1 MAAISA
7 RTGALN
13 KVANK
18 AAQRPVAAVR
28 RAVAVRASAE
38 AGMAFNGV
46 STPFDNYKFAPIK
59 EATVSRRLVPHLC
72 LHAARAAHVASYSLQ
87 YVVRTPASPISSL

>member
-28 RAVAVRASAE
+28 RAVAVRAAAE
-38 AGMAFNGV
+38 AGTAFNDAV
-46 STPFDNYKFAPIK
+46 TPFDNYKFAPIK
-59 EATVSRRLVPHLC
+59 EATVSG
-72 LHAARAAHVASYSLQ
+72 SLS
-87 YVVRTPASPISSL
+87 RP